1 MLVWRSEATPR
12 VSRQAHALRSLV
24 IRDVIL
30 LYVGDTEATITVMR
44 HKIVILFENLDIL
57 LKLWYNNYATQI

>member
-1 MLVWRSEATPR
+1 MSGGATPL
-12 VSRQAHALRSLV
+12 VSRQAHALRSLI

-30 LYVGDTEATITVMR
+30 LYVGDIEATVTIMR